1 MTAMVH
7 AMVYVMTAM
16 VRRTSNEASEA
27 CGRHPSEAVPSW
39 AKLDSVRILAP
50 TVTYT
55 IWPTYGLYM
64 AYIWPIC
71 ITYI

>member
-7 AMVYVMTAM
+7 AMVHAMVYAMTAM

-39 AKLDSVRILAP
+39 AKLDSVDP
-50 TVTYT
+50 CTYSH
-55 IWPTYGLYM
+55 LHYM